1 MGEKLTI
8 QERVKLVFMFAKDEA
23 TYGSVAEEFNRTH
36 PEREKPLRHTTVIRI
51 IKHFQDA
58 ITTECQR
65 ISTETLNRVKGSFI
79 KRIDA
84 CINVESEQFE
94 HLL

>member
-8 QERVKLVFMFAKDEA
+8 QERVQLVFMFAKDEA
-23 TYGSVAEEFNRTH
+23 TYRSVAEEFNRAH
-36 PEREKPLRHTTVIRI
+36 PEREKPFSHTTVIRI
-51 IKHFQDA
+51 IKRFQETD
-58 ITTECQR
+58 
-65 ISTETLNRVKGSFI
+65 SVETLNRVKDSFI

-84 CINVESEQFE
+84 CINAEGEQFE

>member
-1 MGEKLTI
+1 MAEKLTI
-8 QERVKLVFMFAKDEA
+8 QKRVKLVFMFAKDEA
-23 TYGSVAEEFNRTH
+23 TYRFIAEEFNRIH
-36 PEREKPLRHTTVIRI
+36 PEREKPLSRTTVIHI
-51 IKHFQDA
+51 IKRFQDA

-65 ISTETLNRVKGSFI
+65 ISTETLNRVEDSFI

-84 CINVESEQFE
+84 CINAEGEQFE